1 MIFSSQGEFP
11 SNMSRYY
18 ANKLNKLFEGDINN
32 TEIDDTLREA
42 KDNLEKILSLEQQIS
57 DINSTQKSSNSIKSQ
72 LEECKLCKF
81 KLEKISSI
89 RAFLI
94 QAESKNFK
102 DMQRESKL
110 FNITQNI
117 TTLSDNLIK
126 TLSDDFKEI
135 TPPQGSYSVINYDKI
150 YSKLFKNYCDIYQ
163 TINQEKQER
172 SEDNPYLR
180 PPFLSPRTVYDNLDK
195 FVPVSV
201 PTTKNLPPHFTSS
214 ELTTNKQDLPSAQ
227 PQLRSGGIK
236 SLIDFYTRLYK
247 GLGDKKPL
255 ENFYNK

>member
-11 SNMSRYY
+11 PSKSIDY

-32 TEIDDTLREA
+32 REIDDPLGEA
-42 KDNLEKILSLEQQIS
+42 FKDNSTKILLFKKQIS
-57 DINSTQKSSNSIKSQ
+57 DINSTQKSSNSINSQ
-72 LEECKLCKF
+72 LEECQLYQF
-81 KLEKISSI
+81 KLKKISKI

-102 DMQRESKL
+102 SLQRESKL
-110 FNITQNI
+110 SKIKRNII
-117 TTLSDNLIK
+117 
-126 TLSDDFKEI
+126 TLSDDFQET
-135 TPPQGSYSVINYDKI
+135 TPHQGSYNAIDYDKI

-180 PPFLSPRTVYDNLDK
+180 PPFLSPRTVYNNL
-195 FVPVSV
+195 
-201 PTTKNLPPHFTSS
+201 TSHVKLS
-214 ELTTNKQDLPSAQ
+214 ELTTNKKDLPSAQ
-227 PQLRSGGIK
+227 PKLRRGGIK
-236 SLIDFYTRLYK
+236 PLIDFYTRLYIEK
-247 GLGDKKPL
+247 NASRLLGKKPL